1 MLRRNVTRGGFLLSA
16 VAVLGLA
23 ICASTLPAAPKEKG
37 DDTKAG
43 AKSSTAKERTAKKPV
58 AAEERTPRM
67 PAHFNKVIDEKQRE
81 KIVVILNDY
90 SPQIEKKRA
99 ELEALLNQR
108 DEALFGVLTAA
119 QRKQVEAL
127 RAESL
132 AKRQAA
138 ASEDEENGSARADA
152 E

>member
-1 MLRRNVTRGGFLLSA
+1 
-16 VAVLGLA
+16 
-23 ICASTLPAAPKEKG
+23 
-37 DDTKAG
+37 
-43 AKSSTAKERTAKKPV
+43 
-58 AAEERTPRM
+58 M

>member
-1 MLRRNVTRGGFLLSA
+1 MLRRNVARGGFLLAA
-16 VAVLGLA
+16 VAVLGLS
-23 ICASTLPAAPKEKG
+23 ICASRLSAAPKEKG
-37 DDTKAG
+37 DDAKAE

-58 AAEERTPRM
+58 AEEERAPRM

-81 KIVVILNDY
+81 KIVVILNQH
-90 SPQIEKKRA
+90 SPQIAKKRA

-108 DEALFGVLTAA
+108 DEALFSVLTPA

-127 RAESL
+127 RAEAL

-138 ASEDEENGSARADA
+138 AGEGEAKGSARVDA

>member
-1 MLRRNVTRGGFLLSA
+1 MLRNVTRGRVLLSA
-16 VAVLGLA
+16 AAVLGLA
-23 ICASTLPAAPKEKG
+23 ICVSSLPAAPKEKG
-37 DDTKAG
+37 DDTKASG
-43 AKSSTAKERTAKKPV
+43 KSSTAKERTAKKPV
-58 AAEERTPRM
+58 AEDQRAPRM

-81 KIVVILNDY
+81 KIVGILNDY
-90 SPQIEKKRA
+90 SPQVEKKRA

-108 DEALFGVLTAA
+108 DKDLFAVLTPA

-138 ASEDEENGSARADA
+138 ASDDEEKGSARIDV

>member
-1 MLRRNVTRGGFLLSA
+1 MLRRNVARGGFVLA
-16 VAVLGLA
+16 TVAVLGLS
-23 ICASTLPAAPKEKG
+23 ICASRLSAAPKEKG
-37 DDTKAG
+37 DDAKAES
-43 AKSSTAKERTAKKPV
+43 KSSTAKERTAKKPV
-58 AAEERTPRM
+58 AEEERAPRM

-81 KIVVILNDY
+81 KIVVILNQHW
-90 SPQIEKKRA
+90 PQIAKKRA

-108 DEALFGVLTAA
+108 DEALFGVLTPA

-127 RAESL
+127 RAEAL

-138 ASEDEENGSARADA
+138 AGEEEKGSARIDA

>member
-1 MLRRNVTRGGFLLSA
+1 MLRNVTRGGFLLSA

-23 ICASTLPAAPKEKG
+23 ICASRLPAAPKEKG
-37 DDTKAG
+37 DDTKASD
-43 AKSSTAKERTAKKPV
+43 KSSTAKERTAKKPV
-58 AAEERTPRM
+58 AEEQRAPRM

-81 KIVVILNDY
+81 KIVVILHDY

-99 ELEALLNQR
+99 ELEALLSQR
-108 DEALFGVLTAA
+108 DKELFAVLTAA

-132 AKRQAA
+132 AKRQAVA
-138 ASEDEENGSARADA
+138 GDDEEAGSARIDA

>member
-1 MLRRNVTRGGFLLSA
+1 
-16 VAVLGLA
+16 
-23 ICASTLPAAPKEKG
+23 
-37 DDTKAG
+37 
-43 AKSSTAKERTAKKPV
+43 
-58 AAEERTPRM
+58 
-67 PAHFNKVIDEKQRE
+67 
-81 KIVVILNDY
+81 
-90 SPQIEKKRA
+90 
-99 ELEALLNQR
+99 
-108 DEALFGVLTAA
+108 LTAA